1 LIDTPVPFIFKDQMI
16 QLLTGLAM
24 GIVIFAVTI
33 GVGLVTLVKFADTQ
47 AVCASGFEYNATVG
61 VRTCQNATNIS
72 ETATPTGTAYTT
84 LGTLQGSTNGL
95 GALVTWVGA
104 IIALLIGVAF
114 IGLLM
119 GKKQY

>member
-1 LIDTPVPFIFKDQMI
+1 MI
-16 QLLTGLAM
+16 QILTGLAI

-33 GVGLVTLVKFADTQ
+33 GVGLVALTKFSDTQ
-47 AVCASGFEYNATVG
+47 AVCGTGFTYNASVEAREC
-61 VRTCQNATNIS
+61 VNDTNS
-72 ETATPTGTAYTT
+72 SDTASATGTAYTT
-84 LGTLQGSTNGL
+84 IGTTLTGSTNGL

>member
-1 LIDTPVPFIFKDQMI
+1 MI
-16 QLLTGLAM
+16 QILTGLAI
-24 GIVIFAVTI
+24 GIVIFAVSI
-33 GVGLVTLVKFADTQ
+33 GVGLVVLTKFGDAN
-47 AVCASGFEYNATVG
+47 AECATDYTYNATS
-61 VRTCQNATNIS
+61 RSCENATGGEAGDPTDPANTVWTTI
-72 ETATPTGTAYTT
+72 ET
-84 LGTLQGSTNGL
+84 LNGSTNGL

>member
-1 LIDTPVPFIFKDQMI
+1 MI
-16 QLLTGLAM
+16 QILTGLAM
-24 GIVIFAVTI
+24 GIVIFAVSI
-33 GVGLVTLVKFADTQ
+33 GVGLVVLTKMATTQ
-47 AVCASGFEYNATVG
+47 AVCPTGYATYSESLD
-61 VRTCQNATNIS
+61 TCH
-72 ETATPTGTAYTT
+72 ETGNVSNTSSAGGTAYTT

-119 GKKQY
+119 GKKRY